1 MTADKGG
8 FLNREPGCCYTRAM
22 TFDEYQKQALTT
34 ARSSEVDPLL
44 QITIWAMGVAG
55 ESGEVI
61 EKWKKIVAY
70 KNGKMDESDVA
81 ELSKELGDVV
91 WYIAVLADSLG
102 LSLDHVMKQNIEKLA
117 DRKKRNVLAGKGD
130 NR

>member
-1 MTADKGG
+1 
-8 FLNREPGCCYTRAM
+8 M

-34 ARSSEVDPLL
+34 AINHADPLMDK
-44 QITIWAMGVAG
+44 TIWVLGISGEAG
-55 ESGEVI
+55 EVV

-70 KNGKMDESDVA
+70 KDGVISDEDKA

-91 WYIAVLADSLG
+91 WYIAAMADSLG
-102 LSLDHVMKQNIEKLA
+102 LSLDDIMKANLEKLA
-117 DRKKRNVLAGKGD
+117 SRKARGVQKGSGD

>member
-1 MTADKGG
+1 
-8 FLNREPGCCYTRAM
+8 M
-22 TFDEYQKQALTT
+22 TFDDYQKQALTT
-34 ARSSEVDPLL
+34 AIKNSDPLMDK
-44 QITIWAMGVAG
+44 TIWAMGVVG
-55 ESGEVI
+55 EAGEVI

-70 KNGKMDESDVA
+70 RGGTISPEDTA

-102 LSLDHVMKQNIEKLA
+102 LSLDEVMQQNVQKLA
-117 DRKKRNVLAGKGD
+117 DRQKRDVLKGAGD